1 MGILKRTVALV
12 GMMGAGKSTIG
23 RRLAGCIGVAF
34 HDSDA
39 EIETAAG
46 CSIPEIFERF
56 GESEFRTGERKVIA
70 RLLRE
75 PPHVMATGGGA
86 LLDPATRA
94 RLAADTFSI
103 WLKAPVELL
112 VARVERRHSRP
123 LLRHGDPRETI
134 QRLLEEREPVYAL
147 ADIAFEV
154 EDAPHAVMVQRILA
168 ALSERG
174 LYANA

>member
-1 MGILKRTVALV
+1 MGTLKRTVALV

-23 RRLAGCIGVAF
+23 RRLAGTIGVPF

-123 LLRHGDPRETI
+123 LLRSGDPRETI

-154 EDAPHAVMVQRILA
+154 EDAPHAAMVQRILA
-168 ALSERG
+168 ALSERE